1 MYIIHANVYL
11 INIYVNKYYENK
23 NKTVDNIHLS
33 MYHVHVIRNKTTK
46 KEVNMTATVIT
57 TNVNLEDNAKVIKS
71 LESKIAELKELRD
84 EKIAEVKDIMNQA
97 NVMELTAGAFTF
109 KLTEITRNNVDTK
122 TLKTKYA
129 ELYKALLKVSSYMKF
144 DIV

>member
-1 MYIIHANVYL
+1 
-11 INIYVNKYYENK
+11 
-23 NKTVDNIHLS
+23 
-33 MYHVHVIRNKTTK
+33 
-46 KEVNMTATVIT
+46 MTAQVIT
-57 TNVNLEDNAKVIKS
+57 TNINLEDNARVIKS
-71 LESKIAELKELRD
+71 IEAKIAELKELRD
-84 EKIAEVKDIMNQA
+84 EKVVEVKEIMNKA
-97 NVMELTAGAFTF
+97 NVMELQAGAFTF

>member
-1 MYIIHANVYL
+1 M
-11 INIYVNKYYENK
+11 
-23 NKTVDNIHLS
+23 
-33 MYHVHVIRNKTTK
+33 
-46 KEVNMTATVIT
+46 ATQVIT
-57 TNVNLEDNAKVIKS
+57 TNIDLEDNAKVIKS
-71 LESKIAELKELRD
+71 IDSKIAELKELRD
-84 EKIAEVKDIMNQA
+84 EKIAEVKNIMNKA
-97 NVMELTAGAFTF
+97 NVLELQAGAFTF

>member
-1 MYIIHANVYL
+1 
-11 INIYVNKYYENK
+11 
-23 NKTVDNIHLS
+23 
-33 MYHVHVIRNKTTK
+33 
-46 KEVNMTATVIT
+46 MTAQVIT
-57 TNVNLEDNAKVIKS
+57 TNINLEDNARVIKS
-71 LESKIAELKELRD
+71 IEAKIAELKELRD
-84 EKIAEVKDIMNQA
+84 EKVAEVKDIMNQA
-97 NVMELTAGAFTF
+97 NVMELQAGAFTF

>member
-1 MYIIHANVYL
+1 M
-11 INIYVNKYYENK
+11 
-23 NKTVDNIHLS
+23 TVQ
-33 MYHVHVIRNKTTK
+33 
-46 KEVNMTATVIT
+46 VIT
-57 TNVNLEDNAKVIKS
+57 TNINLEDNARVIKS
-71 LESKIAELKELRD
+71 IEAKIAELKELRD
-84 EKIAEVKDIMNQA
+84 EKVAEVKDIMNKA
-97 NVMELTAGAFTF
+97 NVMELQAGAFTF

>member
-1 MYIIHANVYL
+1 
-11 INIYVNKYYENK
+11 
-23 NKTVDNIHLS
+23 
-33 MYHVHVIRNKTTK
+33 
-46 KEVNMTATVIT
+46 MTAQVIT
-57 TNVNLEDNAKVIKS
+57 TNVNLEDNARVIKS
-71 LESKIAELKELRD
+71 IEAKIAELKELRD
-84 EKIAEVKDIMNQA
+84 EKIAEVKDIMNKA
-97 NVMELTAGAFTF
+97 NVMELQAGAFTF

>member
-1 MYIIHANVYL
+1 
-11 INIYVNKYYENK
+11 
-23 NKTVDNIHLS
+23 
-33 MYHVHVIRNKTTK
+33 
-46 KEVNMTATVIT
+46 MTTVIT
-57 TNVNLEDNAKVIKS
+57 TNINLEDNAKVIKS
-71 LESKIAELKELRD
+71 LEAKINELKELRD
-84 EKIAEVKDIMNQA
+84 EKIAEVKEVMNQA

-144 DIV
+144 VGDSFFQ

>member
-1 MYIIHANVYL
+1 MYIIHVNVYL
-11 INIYVNKYYENK
+11 INLFVNKYYEKK
-23 NKTVDNIHLS
+23 NKTVDNIHLL
-33 MYHVHVIRNKTTK
+33 MYHVHVIRNKQQE

-71 LESKIAELKELRD
+71 LESKIAELKELGD

>member
-1 MYIIHANVYL
+1 MYIIHVNVYL
-11 INIYVNKYYENK
+11 INLFVNKYYENK
-23 NKTVDNIHLS
+23 NKTVDNIHLF
-33 MYHVHVIRNKTTK
+33 MYHVHVIRNKQQE

>member
-1 MYIIHANVYL
+1 M
-11 INIYVNKYYENK
+11 
-23 NKTVDNIHLS
+23 KTI
-33 MYHVHVIRNKTTK
+33 
-46 KEVNMTATVIT
+46 TAQVIT
-57 TNVNLEDNAKVIKS
+57 TNINLEDNARVIKS
-71 LESKIAELKELRD
+71 IEAKIAELKELRD
-84 EKIAEVKDIMNQA
+84 EKVVEVKETMNKA
-97 NVMELTAGAFTF
+97 NVMELQAGAFTF

>member
-1 MYIIHANVYL
+1 
-11 INIYVNKYYENK
+11 
-23 NKTVDNIHLS
+23 
-33 MYHVHVIRNKTTK
+33 
-46 KEVNMTATVIT
+46 MTAQVIT
-57 TNVNLEDNAKVIKS
+57 TNINLEDNARVIKS
-71 LESKIAELKELRD
+71 IEAKIAELKELRD
-84 EKIAEVKDIMNQA
+84 EKVAEVKDIMNKA
-97 NVMELTAGAFTF
+97 YVMELQAGAFTF

>member
-1 MYIIHANVYL
+1 
-11 INIYVNKYYENK
+11 
-23 NKTVDNIHLS
+23 
-33 MYHVHVIRNKTTK
+33 
-46 KEVNMTATVIT
+46 MTAQVIT
-57 TNVNLEDNAKVIKS
+57 TNIDLEDNAKVIKS
-71 LESKIAELKELRD
+71 IDSKITELKELRD
-84 EKIAEVKDIMNQA
+84 EKVSEVKEIMNKA
-97 NVMELTAGAFTF
+97 NVLELQAGAYTF

>member
-1 MYIIHANVYL
+1 M
-11 INIYVNKYYENK
+11 
-23 NKTVDNIHLS
+23 
-33 MYHVHVIRNKTTK
+33 
-46 KEVNMTATVIT
+46 ATQVIT
-57 TNVNLEDNAKVIKS
+57 TNINLEDNARVIKS
-71 LESKIAELKELRD
+71 IDSKIAELKELRD
-84 EKIAEVKDIMNQA
+84 EKVAEVKDIMNKANILELQA
-97 NVMELTAGAFTF
+97 GVFTF

>member
-1 MYIIHANVYL
+1 MNVD
-11 INIYVNKYYENK
+11 K
-23 NKTVDNIHLS
+23 NKMSIHHDNVR
-33 MYHVHVIRNKTTK
+33 YKQTKGNKI
-46 KEVNMTATVIT
+46 MATQVIT
-57 TNVNLEDNAKVIKS
+57 TNIDLEDNAKVIKS
-71 LESKIAELKELRD
+71 IDSKIAELKELRD
-84 EKIAEVKDIMNQA
+84 EKVAEVKDIMNKA
-97 NVMELTAGAFTF
+97 NVLELQAGAYTF